1 MDDCPCGSG
10 AGYAA
15 CCGAF
20 HAGAEPSTA
29 LQVMRARY
37 CAFVRRDATF
47 IVRTSHPMERAK
59 IDMRSLRTS
68 FALAWLGLEIVACER
83 GQPGDGDGLVHFRA
97 RYRGP
102 DGKVHM
108 HEERSRFGRAGGA
121 WVYRDGRG

>member
-20 HAGAEPSTA
+20 HAGGEPPTA
-29 LQVMRARY
+29 LQLMRARY
-37 CAFVRRDATF
+37 CAFVRRDTTF

-59 IDMRSLRTS
+59 VDMRSLRTS

-83 GQPGDGDGLVHFRA
+83 GQPADSDGLVHFRA

-102 DGKVHM
+102 DGTEHV
-108 HEERSRFGRAGGA
+108 HEERSRFSRAAGA

>member
-20 HAGAEPSTA
+20 HAGAEPPTA
-29 LQVMRARY
+29 LLLMRARY

-68 FALAWLGLEIVACER
+68 FALAWRGLEIVSCER
-83 GQPGDGDGLVHFRA
+83 GQPEDSDGLVHFRA
-97 RYRGP
+97 RYGGP
-102 DGKVHM
+102 DGREQV
-108 HEERSRFGRAGGA
+108 HEERSRFSRAGGA